1 MQETGNNTIQK
12 EERLTIR
19 AGKDSLSF
27 AYDTDGNGQYRFI
40 PYNVKKGISMAAN
53 LREALKDEE
62 LKIGTWRKVMV
73 LIDSPVVMVPI
84 DEYSEQNKEIIY
96 NYTLTGQENN
106 AVLATILPTVNAV
119 ALYSMSKDLRL
130 VLADNFQDIKIHPA
144 CGAVWQYLQR
154 RSQSGGNDKLY
165 AYFHDGKMDVCS
177 FRKNR
182 FRFANAY
189 ETDNPSDA
197 TYFLLAAWKQLA
209 MDGRKDEIYLL
220 GDFQEYDK
228 LMENLKGYVANVYR
242 IKATADFNRH
252 PLTLIEKIP
261 FDLVTTLLRQ

>member
-1 MQETGNNTIQK
+1 MQR
-12 EERLTIR
+12 EERLVIR

-27 AYDTDGNGQYRFI
+27 AFGTGGDGQYRFA
-40 PYNVKKGISMAAN
+40 PYKVKKGISMAAN
-53 LREALKDEE
+53 LREALKDDE

-84 DEYSEQNKEIIY
+84 DEYNEQNKETIY

-119 ALYSMSKDLRL
+119 ALYSISKDLRL
-130 VLADNFQDIKIHPA
+130 VLTDNFQDIKIHPA

-154 RSQSGGNDKLY
+154 RSQSGNNDKLY

-189 ETDNPSDA
+189 ETDNPNDA
-197 TYFLLAAWKQLA
+197 TYFLLSAWKQLA
-209 MDGRKDEIYLL
+209 MDSRKDEIYLL
-220 GDFQEYDK
+220 GDFTEYDK
-228 LMENLKGYVANVYR
+228 LTENLKEYVANVYR

-252 PLTLIEKIP
+252 PLTLIDKIP
-261 FDLVTTLLRQ
+261 FDLVVTLLRQ